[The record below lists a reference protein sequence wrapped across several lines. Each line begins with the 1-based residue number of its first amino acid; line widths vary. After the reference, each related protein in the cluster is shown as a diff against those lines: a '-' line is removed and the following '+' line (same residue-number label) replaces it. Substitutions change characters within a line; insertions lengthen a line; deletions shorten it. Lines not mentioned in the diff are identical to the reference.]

1 MFAFTTKK
9 LRFEIN
15 GKVEAMIIE
24 TNFEIDNNKKQI
36 ELIITFGG
44 ENILLI
50 IARDVIHRKN
60 IKELLDIN

>member
-1 MFAFTTKK
+1 
-9 LRFEIN
+9 
-15 GKVEAMIIE
+15 MIIE
-24 TNFEIDNNKKQI
+24 TSFEIDNNKKQI

-50 IARDVIHRKN
+50 IARDVVHRKN